1 MVCQIFAIC
10 LHYFILSSF
19 SWLMN
24 ETVSLYT
31 VIVYAAQSKG
41 EHMEGGS
48 NLRYYILGWG
58 M

>member
-1 MVCQIFAIC
+1 
-10 LHYFILSSF
+10 
-19 SWLMN
+19 MN